1 MGMIICTKSTFAFIR
16 PHHSTAYIDAAYCY
30 RLSSVICL
38 SVYHSSEPCRNDWM
52 DQDVIC
58 VEDSGGPIGRRNH
71 VLDGGPDPP
80 CKGVIIRGKDMCRHA
95 WWLGCEL
102 YKNGWTSRFA
112 IWVVDS
118 GWPKEAHVNHICQIV
133 PMCPH
138 GRAHWCNL
146 AYMIIRPSTWRC
158 GLMSK
163 TMWPYVKL
171 LWPLVSFWYSSF

>member
-80 CKGVIIRGKDMCRHA
+80 CKGVIIRGKDVRRHA

-118 GWPKEAHVNHICQIV
+118 GWPKEAHVKSYLSDCANV
-133 PMCPH
+133 PSWESTLVQPGIYDH
-138 GRAHWCNL
+138 PSV
-146 AYMIIRPSTWRC
+146 YM
-158 GLMSK
+158 
-163 TMWPYVKL
+163 TMWPYVKDDVAL
-171 LWPLVSFWYSSF
+171 CQITLTTCFILI